1 MAQDIDLKVNKLETL
16 MEQNTKEHEE
26 IKEAIASF
34 SNKLD
39 CTIDKME
46 KKFAPIWVKDIVV
59 WAGSAI
65 GLFLIGY
72 VMVQL
77 FK

>member
-1 MAQDIDLKVNKLETL
+1 MSQELDLKVNKLETL
-16 MEQNTKEHEE
+16 MEQNNKDHEE
-26 IKEAIASF
+26 IKSAITGF
-34 SNKLD
+34 SDKLD
-39 CTIDKME
+39 NAIDRME
-46 KKFAPIWVKDIVV
+46 KKFAPMWVKDIVV

>member
-1 MAQDIDLKVNKLETL
+1 MQELDLKVNKLETL
-16 MEQNTKEHEE
+16 MEQNTKDHDE
-26 IKEAIASF
+26 IKSAIAGF
-34 SNKLD
+34 GYKLD
-39 CTIDKME
+39 SAIEKME
-46 KKFAPIWVKDIVV
+46 KKFAPMWVKDIVV

-72 VMVQL
+72 IMVQL